1 MYENFYHLTTK
12 PFQMVPNPAF
22 LYLSDLHR
30 NALTYLEYGVMERV
44 GFILLTGEVG
54 TGKTTLIRYLLDK
67 LPANTVPALLFN
79 TNVNGEQ
86 LIRLILHEFEVEPVE
101 SKAGN
106 IDLLQQYLIER
117 YAAGKN
123 PLLII
128 DEAQNL
134 SDEALEEVRMLS
146 NLQTDD
152 EMLLQVIIAGQPELK
167 KRLLSPHLAQLRQR
181 VAASY
186 HLTALSEQDTAAYIA
201 ARLVKAGG
209 DASLFREE
217 AVAAV
222 FRASDGIPRT
232 INLLCD
238 AALVYGFAD
247 EVARIDPAIIEQVVA
262 HNQWGSRPET
272 ETEAVSRPPL
282 PEGRAD
288 ENSALAA
295 TVGELE
301 ARVREMHLRLDLLQT
316 ERENRGREPEE
327 KLLNGLGLLLQRER
341 EKSDRLL
348 EDTVLLRTQIQALT
362 EKISHPG
369 NTPVAAQGHD
379 AVATPEEK
387 GLVARVRQL
396 FFAKAQAIDAT
407 GQEREK

>member
-30 NALTYLEYGVMERV
+30 NALTYLEYGVLERV
-44 GFILLTGEVG
+44 GFVLLTGEVG

-67 LPANTVPALLFN
+67 LPATTAPALLFN

-106 IDLLQQYLIER
+106 IDLLQQYLIAR

-167 KRLLSPHLAQLRQR
+167 KRLNSPHLAQLRQR
-181 VAASY
+181 IAASY
-186 HLTALSEQDTAAYIA
+186 HLTALSEQETAAYIA

-209 DASLFREE
+209 DAALFREE
-217 AVAAV
+217 AVADV
-222 FRASDGIPRT
+222 FRASGGIPRT

-247 EVARIDPAIIEQVVA
+247 GIARIDPAIIEQVIT

-272 ETEAVSRPPL
+272 ETEAPCRSPL
-282 PEGRAD
+282 PEGRAGED
-288 ENSALAA
+288 SALAGM
-295 TVGELE
+295 VGELK
-301 ARVREMHLRLDLLQT
+301 ARVREMQIRLDLLQT
-316 ERENRGREPEE
+316 ERESRSREPEE
-327 KLLNGLGLLLQRER
+327 KLLNGMGLLLQRER

-348 EDTVLLRTQIQALT
+348 EDTVLLRARLQTLT
-362 EKISHPG
+362 EKLSQPG
-369 NTPVAAQGHD
+369 NMPVAAQGHE
-379 AVATPEEK
+379 AVNTPEEK
-387 GLVARVRQL
+387 GLAAW
-396 FFAKAQAIDAT
+396 F
-407 GQEREK
+407 REKLAALPPRA

>member
-1 MYENFYHLTTK
+1 MYENFYHLTAK

-22 LYLSDLHR
+22 LYLSGLHR
-30 NALTYLEYGVMERV
+30 NALTYLEYGVLERV

-79 TNVNGEQ
+79 TNINGEQ

-106 IDLLQQYLIER
+106 IDLLQQYLIAR

-167 KRLLSPHLAQLRQR
+167 KRLNSPHLAQLRQR
-181 VAASY
+181 IAASY
-186 HLTALSEQDTAAYIA
+186 HLTALSEQETAAYVA

-209 DASLFREE
+209 DASLFRDE

-222 FRASDGIPRT
+222 FRASGGIPRT

-247 EVARIDPAIIEQVVA
+247 GIARIDPAIIEQVVA

-272 ETEAVSRPPL
+272 EAEAPCRSPL
-282 PEGRAD
+282 PEGRAGED
-288 ENSALAA
+288 SALAA
-295 TVGELE
+295 MVGELE
-301 ARVREMHLRLDLLQT
+301 ARVREIQIRLDLLQT
-316 ERENRGREPEE
+316 ERESRDREPEE
-327 KLLNGLGLLLQRER
+327 KLLNGMGLLLQRER

-348 EDTVLLRTQIQALT
+348 EDTVLLRARLQTLT
-362 EKISHPG
+362 EKLSQPG
-369 NTPVAAQGHD
+369 NTPVAAEGHE
-379 AVATPEEK
+379 AVNTPEEK
-387 GLVARVRQL
+387 GLAAW
-396 FFAKAQAIDAT
+396 F
-407 GQEREK
+407 REKLAALPPRA